1 MHRPWFSFAI
11 ASVLSLAFV
20 PHWVRAE
27 DAPKKEQKVFVEVC
41 VAEVSLSK
49 LRALGF
55 DWDAA
60 HSTFEPTYRTND
72 DPLDLLSFVEAL
84 GKDDLARVLS
94 HPRLATMSGRTAS
107 LQVGDAKGQGV
118 RLELVPQVLDTQ
130 KIQLQYRIEL
140 NLSKPAAAGEVNDR
154 RHATRELVLDSA
166 TEFAPGIACCV
177 SETRSRRTNEQGKT
191 EETVTIVLLRADFKP
206 PADIR
211 TAEKPQPP
219 KPVLERRY
227 PEIEIPKRR

>member
-1 MHRPWFSFAI
+1 MHRPWFSFAV

-20 PHWVRAE
+20 PKWVTAE
-27 DAPKKEQKVFVEVC
+27 DASKKQEKVFIEVY
-41 VAEVSLSK
+41 VAEVSFSK

-72 DPLDLLSFVEAL
+72 DPLDLLSFVDAL
-84 GKDDLARVLS
+84 RKAGLVRELC

-107 LQVGDAKGQGV
+107 FQVGDAKGQGV

-140 NLSKPAAAGEVNDR
+140 NPPKPDAAGEADGR
-154 RHATRELVLDSA
+154 QHTTRELMLDSA
-166 TEFAPGIACCV
+166 TELSPGTACCV
-177 SETRSRRTNEQGKT
+177 SETRSRRTNEKGKI
-191 EETVTIVLLRADFKP
+191 EETVTVVLIRADFKP
-206 PADIR
+206 PADIL